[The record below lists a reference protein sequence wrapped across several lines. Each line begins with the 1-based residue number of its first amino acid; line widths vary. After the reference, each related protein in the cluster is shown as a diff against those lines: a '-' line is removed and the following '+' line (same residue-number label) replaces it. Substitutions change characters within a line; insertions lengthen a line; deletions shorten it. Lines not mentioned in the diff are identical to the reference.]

1 MGPTKT
7 KKSQSI
13 QKVNIS
19 FDTDNKYDEL
29 SSLGSRAYNKEQENL
44 TLIVLLVWRTTVK
57 TMIIEILLGLTCISW
72 RVFQLWHT

>member
-1 MGPTKT
+1 MGPTKI
-7 KKSQSI
+7 KKFQNV

-44 TLIVLLVWRTTVK
+44 TLIVLLV
-57 TMIIEILLGLTCISW
+57 
-72 RVFQLWHT
+72 